1 MVLEP
6 SMKRSK
12 PSSSS
17 EKKVQLIKLLTQMGP
32 EITKIASRIG
42 AHKETVRYWY
52 NQLLLKG
59 FVVQASVNHEKL
71 GLKRVLATV
80 EFAEEFR
87 SYAEPILASMNELCY
102 VHSYAKT
109 LPDSLYMIQ
118 ASVPEQL
125 LDSWVEFMNALQAQG
140 LFKSLDFAHFGWVR
154 NVPMRA
160 EVYDFETGMWDYDW
174 SSPKR
179 RNFDPAQ
186 DIREPVDGVKF
197 DYIDLSL
204 LEHLEIDAGKSLTE
218 IAEKLKINYKTVSWH
233 YREHLL
239 GRRLLKNFRVVWTG
253 TRYEP
258 KLEKAAHRRHA
269 YMWIDVLV
277 KDTTEVEKMELSS
290 RMNQLPFIWLE
301 AGGKNYFAEIAV
313 PIESMTEALT
323 FLGEVL
329 APVKGR
335 ARWFIMDQAHALRF
349 TVVPRLYDTEQKKWK
364 FEQAELLARFDKLLL
379 QIRSGAG

>member
-1 MVLEP
+1 
-6 SMKRSK
+6 MKRRAL
-12 PSSSS
+12 SSSN
-17 EKKVQLIKLLTQMGP
+17 EKKVQLIKLLTQIGP
-32 EITKIASRIG
+32 EITEIASRIG
-42 AHKETVRYWY
+42 VHKETVRYWY
-52 NQLLLKG
+52 NQLLLRG

-80 EFAEEFR
+80 EFGEEFR
-87 SYAEPILASMNELCY
+87 SYSEPILTSMNELCY

-109 LPDSLYMIQ
+109 LPDTFYIVQ
-118 ASVPEQL
+118 ASVPERL
-125 LDSWVEFMNALQAQG
+125 VDSWVDFMNALQAQG
-140 LFKSLDFAHFGWVR
+140 LFKSLDFADLEWVR

-160 EVYDFETGMWDYDW
+160 ELYDFETGMWDYDW

-179 RNFDPAQ
+179 MDFDSAQ
-186 DIREPVDGVKF
+186 EIRGAQEGMKF

-233 YREHLL
+233 YRTHLL

-258 KLEKAAHRRHA
+258 KLEKAAHRKHS

-277 KDTTEVEKMELSS
+277 MDTTEVENMELSS

-301 AGGKNYFAEIAV
+301 AGGKNYFAEIAI

-323 FLGEVL
+323 FLGDAI

-349 TVVPRLYDTEQKKWK
+349 TVVPRLYDTEEKKWK
-364 FEQAELLARFDKLLL
+364 FDQAELLARFDKLLL